1 VNRGCFIKG
10 RKLWIQGSITI
21 HTLGLAGILADAF
34 ESAAGLRNTAFD
46 PARLSMKLL
55 SANDA
60 SEP

>member
-1 VNRGCFIKG
+1 MTLHWDDRA
-10 RKLWIQGSITI
+10 W
-21 HTLGLAGILADAF
+21 TLGLAGILADAF